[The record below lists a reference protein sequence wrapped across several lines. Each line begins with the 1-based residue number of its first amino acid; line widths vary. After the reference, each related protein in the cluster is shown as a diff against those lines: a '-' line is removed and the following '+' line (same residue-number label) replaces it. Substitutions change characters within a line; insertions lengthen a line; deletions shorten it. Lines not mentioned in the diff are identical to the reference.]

1 MIELVIAAVGLLL
14 SAFFSMAETVFVTV
28 NKIQL
33 EVQQKRKVRG
43 ADTAFKFLDNPET
56 FLSTSLVGT
65 DIANIMTTSFATVAL
80 IQYLPDWAVLLVISV
95 VILVFGEI
103 LPKTIGRETAGVSV
117 TFIAPFL
124 KAFQYLLYPLI
135 GTVQLLGRLKFFKE
149 DGSDE
154 LQKAFSKN
162 DLRILFDEVGEQG
175 IIDEHESK
183 FIANLLNFNE
193 VTASEVMTP
202 RTNIDCVSSDFT
214 KESIIVEFNKS
225 EHSKILIYKE
235 TLDSIIGV
243 VLLKDLINSDN
254 SELPIMR
261 DVRYVPESKPVD
273 EILEEMQREKLSV
286 VVVVDE
292 YGGTAGIMT
301 IEDILEEIFGEFD
314 LEDQGERVPFREL
327 TNGDI
332 IINGDAELDLLRE
345 ELDINFPDGEYE
357 TIAGLLT
364 FLTGKIPGVGEKIL
378 IGDRVFRIISASNRA
393 IKKVILKRKS

>member
-254 SELPIMR
+254 SDLPIVR

-314 LEDQGERVPFREL
+314 LEDQGERVPFKEL
-327 TNGDI
+327 ANGDI

>member
-254 SELPIMR
+254 SDLPIVR

-327 TNGDI
+327 ANGDI

-378 IGDRVFRIISASNRA
+378 IGDKVFRIISASNRA
-393 IKKVILKRKS
+393 IKKVNLKRKT

>member
-1 MIELVIAAVGLLL
+1 MIAAVGLLL

-162 DLRILFDEVGEQG
+162 DLKILFDEVGEQG

-327 TNGDI
+327 ANGDI

>member
-1 MIELVIAAVGLLL
+1 MIAAVGLLF

-80 IQYLPDWAVLLVISV
+80 IQYLPIWAVLLVISV
-95 VILVFGEI
+95 VILIFGEI
-103 LPKTIGRETAGVSV
+103 LPKTIGRETAAVSV
-117 TFIAPFL
+117 TLIAPFL
-124 KAFQYLLYPLI
+124 KAFQYLLYPIIGTIQLI
-135 GTVQLLGRLKFFKE
+135 GKLNYFKE
-149 DGSDE
+149 DGSDDIH
-154 LQKAFSKN
+154 KAFSKD
-162 DLRILFDEVGEQG
+162 DLRILFDEIGEQG

-183 FIANLLNFNE
+183 IITNLLNFNE
-193 VTASEVMTP
+193 VTAGEVMTP
-202 RTNIDCVSSDFT
+202 RTNIDSVSSDFT
-214 KESIIVEFNKS
+214 KESIIGEFKKS
-225 EHSKILIYKE
+225 DHSKILIYKE
-235 TLDSIIGV
+235 TLDRIIGV

-254 SELPIMR
+254 FELPIVR

-273 EILEEMQREKLSV
+273 EILEEMQRDKQSV

-314 LEDQGERVPFREL
+314 LEDHDESLPFREL
-327 TNGDI
+327 ANGDI
-332 IINGDAELDLLRE
+332 IINGDAELDLLKE
-345 ELDINFPDGEYE
+345 ELDIIFPDGEYE

-364 FLTGKIPGVGEKIL
+364 FLTGKIPGIGEKIL
-378 IGDRVFRIISASNRA
+378 VGDRVFRIINASKRA
-393 IKKVILKRKS
+393 IKKVLLKKKT

>member
-1 MIELVIAAVGLLL
+1 MIAAVGLLL

-43 ADTAFKFLDNPET
+43 ANTAFKFLDNPES

-65 DIANIMTTSFATVAL
+65 DIANIMTTSYATVAL
-80 IQYLPDWAVLLVISV
+80 IQYLPNWAVLIVISV
-95 VILVFGEI
+95 VILIFGEI

-117 TFIAPFL
+117 PLIAPFL
-124 KAFQYLLYPLI
+124 RAFQYLLYPLI
-135 GTVQLLGRLKFFKE
+135 GTIQLLGRLNFFKE
-149 DGSDE
+149 DDSDE
-154 LQKAFSKN
+154 MHKAFSKD
-162 DLRILFDEVGEQG
+162 DLRILFDEIGEQG

-183 FIANLLNFNE
+183 IITNLLNFYE
-193 VTASEVMTP
+193 VTAGEVMTP
-202 RTNIDCVSSDFT
+202 RTHIDCVPSDFT
-214 KESIIVEFNKS
+214 KESIISEFKKS
-225 EHSKILIYKE
+225 EHSKILIFKE
-235 TLDSIIGV
+235 TLDRIIGV
-243 VLLKDLINSDN
+243 VLLKDLIDSGN
-254 SELPIMR
+254 SELPIVR

-314 LEDQGERVPFREL
+314 LEDQGERVPFRVL
-327 TNGDI
+327 ANGDI
-332 IINGDAELDLLRE
+332 IINGDAELDLLQE
-345 ELDINFPDGEYE
+345 ELNIDFPDGEYE

-364 FLTGKIPGVGEKIL
+364 FLTGKIPGIGEKIL
-378 IGDRVFRIISASNRA
+378 IGNRTFRVINASNRA
-393 IKKVILKRKS
+393 IKKVILKLKA

>member
-1 MIELVIAAVGLLL
+1 LTELLIAAVGLLL

-28 NKIQL
+28 NKLQL

-56 FLSTSLVGT
+56 YLSTSLVGT
-65 DIANIMTTSFATVAL
+65 DIANILTTSYATVAL
-80 IQYLPDWAVLLVISV
+80 IQYLPNWAVLTVISI
-95 VILVFGEI
+95 VILIFGEI

-117 TFIAPFL
+117 TIIAPFL
-124 KAFQYLLYPLI
+124 RAFQYLLYPLI
-135 GTVQLLGRLKFFKE
+135 GTIQLLGKLKFFKE

-154 LQKAFSKN
+154 IHKAFSK
-162 DLRILFDEVGEQG
+162 DDIKVLFDEVGEQG

-183 FIANLLNFNE
+183 IITNLLNFNE
-193 VTASEVMTP
+193 VTAGEVITP
-202 RTNIDCVSSDFT
+202 RTNIDCVSSDFS
-214 KESIIVEFNKS
+214 KKSIIDEFKKS

-254 SELPIMR
+254 SELPIIR

-273 EILEEMQREKLSV
+273 EILQEMQRDKLSV

-327 TNGDI
+327 ANGDI
-332 IINGDAELDLLRE
+332 IINGDAELDLLKE
-345 ELDINFPDGEYE
+345 ELGIIFPDGEYA

-364 FLTGKIPGVGEKIL
+364 FLTGKIPDIGDKIL
-378 IGDRVFRIISASNRA
+378 TGDRVFRIISANNRA
-393 IKKVILKRKS
+393 IKKVILKQKT

>member
-1 MIELVIAAVGLLL
+1 MIAAVGLLF

-80 IQYLPDWAVLLVISV
+80 IQYLPIWAVLLVISV
-95 VILVFGEI
+95 VILIFGEI
-103 LPKTIGRETAGVSV
+103 LPKTIGRETAAVSV
-117 TFIAPFL
+117 TLIAPFL
-124 KAFQYLLYPLI
+124 KAFQYLLYPIIGTIQLI
-135 GTVQLLGRLKFFKE
+135 GKLNIFKE
-149 DGSDE
+149 DGSDDIH
-154 LQKAFSKN
+154 KAFSKD
-162 DLRILFDEVGEQG
+162 DLKILFDEIGEQG

-183 FIANLLNFNE
+183 IITNLLNFNE
-193 VTASEVMTP
+193 VTAGEVMTP
-202 RTNIDCVSSDFT
+202 RTNIDSVSSDFT
-214 KESIIVEFNKS
+214 KESIIGEFKKS
-225 EHSKILIYKE
+225 DHSKILIYKE
-235 TLDSIIGV
+235 TLDRIIGV

-254 SELPIMR
+254 FELPIVR

-273 EILEEMQREKLSV
+273 EILEEMQRDKQSV

-314 LEDQGERVPFREL
+314 LEDHDERLPFREL
-327 TNGDI
+327 ANGDI
-332 IINGDAELDLLRE
+332 IINGDAELDLLKE
-345 ELDINFPDGEYE
+345 ELDIIFPDGEYE

-364 FLTGKIPGVGEKIL
+364 FLTGKIPGIGEKIL
-378 IGDRVFRIISASNRA
+378 VGDRVFRIINASKRA
-393 IKKVILKRKS
+393 IKKVILKKKT

>member
-1 MIELVIAAVGLLL
+1 
-14 SAFFSMAETVFVTV
+14 MAETVFVTV

-65 DIANIMTTSFATVAL
+65 DIANIMTTSFATVFL
-80 IQYLPDWAVLLVISV
+80 IQYLPNWAVLIVISV
-95 VILVFGEI
+95 VILIFGEI

-117 TFIAPFL
+117 TIIAPFL
-124 KAFQYLLYPLI
+124 RAFQYLLYPLI
-135 GTVQLLGRLKFFKE
+135 GSIQLLGKLNFFKE
-149 DGSDE
+149 DGGDDIH
-154 LQKAFSKN
+154 KAFSKE
-162 DLRILFDEVGEQG
+162 DLKVLFDEVGEQG

-183 FIANLLNFNE
+183 IITNLLNFNE
-193 VTASEVMTP
+193 VTAGEVITP
-202 RTNIDCVSSDFT
+202 RTNIDCASSDFT
-214 KESIIVEFNKS
+214 KESIIGEFKKS
-225 EHSKILIYKE
+225 EHSKILIYEE
-235 TLDSIIGV
+235 TLDNIIGV

-254 SELPIMR
+254 SELPIIR

-273 EILEEMQREKLSV
+273 EILQEMQREKLSV

-327 TNGDI
+327 ANGDI
-332 IINGDAELDLLRE
+332 IINGDAELDLLKE
-345 ELDINFPDGEYE
+345 ELDVIFPDGEYE

-364 FLTGKIPGVGEKIL
+364 FLTGKIPEIGDKIL
-378 IGDRVFRIISASNRA
+378 LGDRVFRIISASNRV
-393 IKKVILKRKS
+393 IKKVILKQKT

>member
-117 TFIAPFL
+117 TLIAPFL
-124 KAFQYLLYPLI
+124 KAFQYLFYPLI

-345 ELDINFPDGEYE
+345 ELGINFPDGEYE

-364 FLTGKIPGVGEKIL
+364 FLIGKIPGVGEKIL

-393 IKKVILKRKS
+393 IKKVNLKRKT

>member
-1 MIELVIAAVGLLL
+1 MIELLIAAVGLLL

-28 NKIQL
+28 NKLQL

-43 ADTAFKFLDNPET
+43 ADTAFEFLDNPET

-65 DIANIMTTSFATVAL
+65 DIANIMTTSYATVVL
-80 IQYLPDWAVLLVISV
+80 IQYLPNWAILIVISV
-95 VILVFGEI
+95 VILIFGEI

-117 TFIAPFL
+117 TIIAPFL
-124 KAFQYLLYPLI
+124 RAFQYLLYPLI
-135 GTVQLLGRLKFFKE
+135 GSIQLLGKLNFFKDE
-149 DGSDE
+149 GSDDIH
-154 LQKAFSKN
+154 KAFSKD
-162 DLRILFDEVGEQG
+162 DLKVLFDEVGEQG

-183 FIANLLNFNE
+183 IITNLLNFNE
-193 VTASEVMTP
+193 VTAGEVITP
-202 RTNIDCVSSDFT
+202 RTNIDCASSDFT
-214 KESIIVEFNKS
+214 KESIIGEFKKS

-235 TLDSIIGV
+235 TLDNIIGV

-327 TNGDI
+327 ANGDI

-345 ELDINFPDGEYE
+345 ELDIIFPDGEYE

-364 FLTGKIPGVGEKIL
+364 FLTGKIPEIGDKIL
-378 IGDRVFRIISASNRA
+378 TGDRVFRIISASNRA
-393 IKKVILKRKS
+393 IKKVILKQKT

>member
-1 MIELVIAAVGLLL
+1 MIAAVGLLL

-80 IQYLPDWAVLLVISV
+80 IQYLPNWAVLLVISI

-175 IIDEHESK
+175 IIDENESK

-214 KESIIVEFNKS
+214 KKSIIDEFNNS

-235 TLDSIIGV
+235 TLDSTIGV

-254 SELPIMR
+254 SDLPILR

-327 TNGDI
+327 ANGDI

-345 ELDINFPDGEYE
+345 ELEINFPDGEYE

-393 IKKVILKRKS
+393 IKKVNLKRKT

>member
-1 MIELVIAAVGLLL
+1 MIAAVGLLL

-80 IQYLPDWAVLLVISV
+80 IQYLPNWAVLLVISI

-175 IIDEHESK
+175 IIDENESK

-214 KESIIVEFNKS
+214 KKSIIDEFNKS

-254 SELPIMR
+254 SDLPILR

-327 TNGDI
+327 ANGDI

-345 ELDINFPDGEYE
+345 ELEINFPDGEYE

-393 IKKVILKRKS
+393 IKKVNLKRKT